1 MTNFDG
7 IVSWVLRF
15 EDSTLSGVVKNLGDG
30 GGLTRFG
37 ITQQS
42 HPELDPIFWTNM
54 ACSDALETAKQVYK
68 NEYWNPI
75 QGDNLPSDDLASVLM
90 DFSVNSGVRR
100 AVKTLQTILQI
111 PKDGILGPGT
121 LNAVNNYSGD
131 LASDLRQARVTFLES
146 LGGEYETELVK
157 RAKLIYP
164 DNGGI

>member
-1 MTNFDG
+1 MTNFDN
-7 IVSWVLRF
+7 IILWVLKF
-15 EDSTLSGVVKNLGDG
+15 EDATLSGIIKNLGDG

-37 ITQQS
+37 ITQS
-42 HPELDPIFWTNM
+42 AHPELNSTFWTTM
-54 ACSDALETAKQVYK
+54 SGADALETAKQVYK
-68 NEYWNPI
+68 KDYWNPI